1 MPTAFMLTDS
11 AFPRFTDEQSS
22 GERVDVIYN
31 YLYML
36 LEQLRYSMTNL
47 ERSNFNDAGF
57 LDIED
62 SIQAPL
68 EESIEAIVER
78 IADTD
83 GNVAS
88 LAMTAQGLTTRMQN
102 AEGNISAL
110 TQTASSLTSRIESA
124 EGSVTTLSQ
133 TVNGLTLKSTNG
145 ETSSTLKLMSGNT
158 QLSSATIKITGFV
171 TFSDLKGNGTTTIH
185 GANIKTGTIS
195 AITLEGCTFRSIL
208 ENYGVAPGGLQFCY
222 GANKTVCA
230 GIRLERQGSYQNG
243 RMLIYTTF
251 ADSTAFEL
259 ELRAI
264 GALSLRGG
272 IRIFV
277 PNAESTDETKYYSFQ
292 EDGIYYRGSKILST
306 GY

>member
-11 AFPRFTDEQSS
+11 AFPRFTDDQSS

-57 LDIED
+57 SDIED

-68 EESIEAIVER
+68 EESMEAIVER
-78 IADTD
+78 LADTD

-102 AEGNISAL
+102 AEGNISSL

-145 ETSSTLKLMSGNT
+145 ESSSTLKLMSGNT

-171 TFSDLKGNGTTTIH
+171 TFADLKGNGTTTIN

-208 ENYGVAPGGLQFCY
+208 ENYGIAPGGLQFCY
-222 GANKTVCA
+222 GANKTLCA
-230 GIRLERQGSYQNG
+230 GIRLEREGSYQNG
-243 RMLIYTTF
+243 KLLIYTNYVN
-251 ADSTAFEL
+251 STLFEL
-259 ELRAI
+259 ELRAV

-277 PNAESTDETKYYSFQ
+277 PTAGSTDETNYYSFQ
-292 EDGIYYRGSKILST
+292 EDGIYYRGYKIVNS

>member
-57 LDIED
+57 SDIED

-78 IADTD
+78 LADTD

-88 LAMTAQGLTTRMQN
+88 LAMTAQGLTTRVQN
-102 AEGNISAL
+102 AEGNISSL

-133 TVNGLTLKSTNG
+133 TVNGLKLESSNG
-145 ETSSTLKLMSGNT
+145 EASSTLSGET

-171 TFSDLKGNGTTTIH
+171 TFADLAGKGTTVIN

>member
-1 MPTAFMLTDS
+1 MLTDS
-11 AFPRFTDEQSS
+11 AFPRFTDDQSS

-57 LDIED
+57 SDIED

-68 EESIEAIVER
+68 EESMEAIVER
-78 IADTD
+78 LADTD

-102 AEGNISAL
+102 VEGNISSL

-133 TVNGLTLKSTNG
+133 TVNGLTLQSTNG

-171 TFSDLKGNGTTTIH
+171 TFADLKGNGTTTIN

-208 ENYGVAPGGLQFCY
+208 YESGSSIGGIQFCY
-222 GANKTVCA
+222 GNSENLCA
-230 GIRLERQGSYQNG
+230 GIRIEDGVTDSRGIFH
-243 RMLIYTTF
+243 IYANNADNKWF
-251 ADSTAFEL
+251 ELLLDSTL
-259 ELRAI
+259 YLT
-264 GALSLRGG
+264 LRGMV
-272 IRIFV
+272 RIF
-277 PNAESTDETKYYSFQ
+277 AFGTSSADQ
-292 EDGIYYRGSKILST
+292 EQCYMFAKDGIYYRDKKILST